1 MIRPTA
7 LSSRLTSP
15 AFAVA
20 GALVVAAGIFVGL
33 PDTPLNLYDV
43 SFSLLWGR
51 ELLQGTLPN
60 VHLFGASTPH
70 PAAILTGALAAL
82 FDADALVAMRA
93 IVYIA
98 AGGLV
103 VGFIAVGRAL
113 RLRAYAGRSYVTRVE
128 SVDRGGGATRSGGL

>member
-1 MIRPTA
+1 MSRPTS
-7 LSSRLTSP
+7 LSSRLTAP

-82 FDADALVAMRA
+82 SSFQRRHFRVLASNADFTM
-93 IVYIA
+93 
-98 AGGLV
+98 
-103 VGFIAVGRAL
+103 
-113 RLRAYAGRSYVTRVE
+113 YARC
-128 SVDRGGGATRSGGL
+128 